1 MPEAIATSPE
11 IVAEVGLLWLREKG
25 GEALVQRSGRLYA
38 GQATC
43 PVAFAAFETLE
54 RGGLVVSARADG
66 IHAQLIICLTS
77 AGKAEAVSDEA
88 QARYRRLMHG
98 RFED

>member
-1 MPEAIATSPE
+1 MRDAIATSPE
-11 IVAEVGLLWLREKG
+11 IIAEVGLLWLRANG

-43 PVAFAAFETLE
+43 PVAFVAFEVLE
-54 RGGLVVSARADG
+54 RDGLVASARADG
-66 IHAQLIICLTS
+66 VHAQLIVALTA
-77 AGKAEAVSDEA
+77 AGKLATVSDEA
-88 QARYRRLMHG
+88 TARYRRLMHG